1 MIIALALI
9 DRLLGLF
16 CGKGRPLPEQV
27 AKILLIKPDH
37 LGDMLMLTSVV
48 PLIKN
53 RYKDADIDIVCGAWA
68 LPVLENN
75 PFIRKR
81 IVLNHPAYNRGSLS
95 FFRKLADFLTTLAGT
110 LTTLRRERYDLCL
123 NFRDAG
129 GDLVLLA
136 RLGKC
141 RFVAGHGT
149 GGFGPLLNVVA
160 DWREGVHEVAHYLE
174 VAGLVGVKAP
184 LDGLRYELY
193 PGKKDYSYVEAIL
206 ERFGLTDFVAIHP
219 GSGDKRKLRDGN
231 FWARIIDDL
240 GHDCRVAVTGSSEE
254 HPLFSAIASAS
265 GADLLDLTG
274 VFTIPQLLIFF
285 QRARRVFTLDS
296 LAGHIAALS
305 GAEAT
310 VFWNHLNDP
319 EQWRPLGQ
327 KVEIIDPGCDFT
339 AKTITGQ
346 ETNCAYRH

>member
-1 MIIALALI
+1 MVSRKTTLRRGYRFKNRGAIIALALI
-9 DRLLGLF
+9 DHLLGII
-16 CGKGRPLPEQV
+16 CGKGRPLPERV

-95 FFRKLADFLTTLAGT
+95 FYRKLADFLRTLAGT
-110 LTTLRRERYDLCL
+110 LKTLRRERYDLCL

-136 RLGKC
+136 RLGNC
-141 RFVAGHGT
+141 RFIAGHRT
-149 GGFGPLLNVVA
+149 GGFGPLLDAVA

-174 VAGLVGVKAP
+174 VAGLVGVGAP
-184 LDGLRYELY
+184 LEGLRYELY
-193 PGKKDYSYVEAIL
+193 PGKEDYACVEAVL
-206 ERFGLTDFVAIHP
+206 ERFSLTDFVAIHP

-231 FWARIIDDL
+231 FWGRVVRNVDDRS
-240 GHDCRVAVTGSSEE
+240 RVAITGSREE
-254 HPLFSAIASAS
+254 GRFFAEIAAAAGEGLS
-265 GADLLDLTG
+265 DLTG
-274 VFTIPQLLIFF
+274 AFTILQLLVFF
-285 QRARRVFTLDS
+285 QRARHVYTLDS
-296 LAGHIAALS
+296 LAAHIAALS
-305 GAEAT
+305 GTKAT
-310 VFWNHLNDP
+310 VFWNDLNDA
-319 EQWRPLGQ
+319 EQWRPLGDNIE
-327 KVEIIDPGCDFT
+327 VVYP
-339 AKTITGQ
+339 A
-346 ETNCAYRH
+346 

>member
-1 MIIALALI
+1 MVSRKTTLRRGYRFKNRWVIIALALI
-9 DRLLGLF
+9 DCLLGHI
-16 CGKGRPLPEQV
+16 CGKGRPLPDRV

-95 FFRKLADFLTTLAGT
+95 FFRKLADFFKTLVST
-110 LTTLRRERYDLCL
+110 LKTLRRERYDLCL

-136 RLGKC
+136 RLGNC
-141 RFVAGHGT
+141 RFIAGHCT
-149 GGFGPLLNVVA
+149 GGFGPLIDAVA

-174 VAGLVGVKAP
+174 VAGMVGVGAP
-184 LDGLRYELY
+184 LKGLRYELY
-193 PGKKDYSYVEAIL
+193 PGKEDYAFVEAVL

-231 FWARIIDDL
+231 FWARVVRNVDDRS
-240 GHDCRVAVTGSSEE
+240 RVAITGSKEE
-254 HPLFSAIASAS
+254 GRFFAEIAAAAGEGLS
-265 GADLLDLTG
+265 DLTG
-274 VFTIPQLLIFF
+274 AFTILQLLVFF
-285 QRARRVFTLDS
+285 QRARHVYTLDS
-296 LAGHIAALS
+296 LAAHIAALS
-305 GAEAT
+305 GTKAT
-310 VFWNHLNDP
+310 VFWNDLNDA
-319 EQWRPLGQ
+319 EQWRPLGDNIE
-327 KVEIIDPGCDFT
+327 VVYP
-339 AKTITGQ
+339 A
-346 ETNCAYRH
+346 